1 MSAPTTDEPTV
12 AASGHAV
19 SEAATVATLH
29 QLNADWVRSFID
41 CDRAWYSDHLADDF
55 VGTLGDGRRISKH
68 DFLRHLTEQ
77 PRAETVGCDE
87 VDVHLLDGTAVALVH
102 GVIHVWGKTLT
113 LMRYTMIWQAKPK
126 RWQAVAAQF
135 TSLERGPS
143 AANDVDGRP
152 FASERTKSR
161 KRQRLR
167 IHWPLSL
174 PCGGSFR
181 ADGAAAQG
189 WSELW
194 VPLQQGEDRPLLCA
208 ERRPVSVTI

>member
-29 QLNADWVRSFID
+29 QLNAEWVRSLLD
-41 CDRAWYSDHLADDF
+41 CNGAWYSEHLADDF
-55 VGTLGDGRRISKH
+55 VGTLADGRRINKH

-87 VDVHLLDGTAVALVH
+87 VDVHLLDHTAVALVH

-113 LMRYTMIWQAKPK
+113 LMRYTMIWQAKPQ

-143 AANDVDGRP
+143 AGNDVDGRP
-152 FASERTKSR
+152 LASERTKSR
-161 KRQRLR
+161 KRRRLR
-167 IHWPLSL
+167 IHWPPSL

-194 VPLQQGEDRPLLCA
+194 VPLQQSEDRPSSA
-208 ERRPVSVTI
+208 RRVPYR